1 MTISKVEYGEQEIAK
16 PSNRKISAIL
26 LLGGFQV
33 FGKQGNNITGEF
45 TPTLKLLFLF
55 LLLNSIKGGKGT
67 TSQRLEE
74 TFWFDMSKTSA
85 ANNRSVNIRKL
96 RLLASKIGDITIV
109 HKNGYWFLE
118 LGTNVTCDYYH
129 ISALLEDL
137 KIGNRKICL

>member
-1 MTISKVEYGEQEIAK
+1 MEITTQK
-16 PSNRKISAIL
+16 INRKEVKSTIFL
-26 LLGGFQV
+26 VGGFQV
-33 FGKQGNNITGEF
+33 FDSLGQDITGDF
-45 TPTLKLLFLF
+45 TPTLKHLFLF
-55 LLLNSIKGGKGT
+55 LLLNSIKNEKGV
-67 TSQRLEE
+67 TSQRLDE